1 MTLTVYNVYI
11 QKLQRGDD
19 VNILIDN
26 KSGTPIYDQIYSQ
39 IKGQIISG
47 ALKQD
52 ELLPSIRGLAKDL
65 RISFIT
71 TKRAY
76 EELEKEGFIYTL
88 PAKGCYVAP
97 KNVELLR
104 EENLKKIEEHID
116 EIVRLAASC
125 NLSKQEIMEMV
136 HFSLEEQG

>member
-1 MTLTVYNVYI
+1 M
-11 QKLQRGDD
+11 
-19 VNILIDN
+19 NIFIDN
-26 KSGTPIYDQIYSQ
+26 KSGEPIYNQIYSQ
-39 IKGQIISG
+39 IKNQIISG
-47 ALKQD
+47 EIVED
-52 ELLPSIRGLAKDL
+52 EMLPSIRGLAKDL

-104 EENLKKIEEHID
+104 EENLKKIEEYI
-116 EIVRLAASC
+116 ERIEKLAASC
-125 NLSKQEIMEMV
+125 NLSRDDIIDMITFGME
-136 HFSLEEQG
+136 ERNERT

>member
-1 MTLTVYNVYI
+1 M
-11 QKLQRGDD
+11 
-19 VNILIDN
+19 NILIDN

-39 IKGQIISG
+39 IKDQIISG

-88 PAKGCYVAP
+88 PATGCYVAP

>member
-1 MTLTVYNVYI
+1 M
-11 QKLQRGDD
+11 
-19 VNILIDN
+19 NILIDN

-76 EELEKEGFIYTL
+76 EELEKEGLIYTL

>member
-1 MTLTVYNVYI
+1 M
-11 QKLQRGDD
+11 
-19 VNILIDN
+19 NILIDN

-104 EENLKKIEEHID
+104 EENPKKIEEHID

>member
-1 MTLTVYNVYI
+1 M
-11 QKLQRGDD
+11 
-19 VNILIDN
+19 NILIDN

-76 EELEKEGFIYTL
+76 EELEKEGVIYTL

>member
-1 MTLTVYNVYI
+1 M
-11 QKLQRGDD
+11 
-19 VNILIDN
+19 NILIDN

-76 EELEKEGFIYTL
+76 EELEKEGFVYTL